1 MSEGTGP
8 QQIWRE
14 ALAVGRLMLQR
25 SRSSGEFVFYPRVV
39 APRTGA
45 ADLEWL
51 EASGRGVVHATT
63 IVRKRPPEPSYSVV
77 LVDLEEGPR
86 LMSEVVD
93 IPPDDVKIGMPVQ
106 ARIDMSDG
114 QPRLV
119 FVTVGD
125 FGRG

>member
-8 QQIWRE
+8 QQTWHE
-14 ALAVGRLMLQR
+14 ALAAGRLMLQR
-25 SRSSGEFVFYPRVV
+25 SRSSGKFVFYPRVV

-45 ADLEWL
+45 ADLEWF

-86 LMSEVVD
+86 VMSEIVD
-93 IPPDDVKIGMPVQ
+93 IPPDDVKIGMLVQ
-106 ARIDMSDG
+106 ARIDMNDD

-119 FVTVGD
+119 FVAAGD
-125 FGRG
+125 FGHG

>member
-8 QQIWRE
+8 QQTWRE
-14 ALAVGRLMLQR
+14 ALAAGRLMLQR
-25 SRSSGEFVFYPRVV
+25 SRSSGEFIFYPRVV

-45 ADLEWL
+45 TDLEWI
-51 EASGRGVVHATT
+51 EASGRGVVYATT
-63 IVRKRPPEPSYSVV
+63 VVRKRSPEPSYSVV

-119 FVTVGD
+119 FVAAGD
-125 FGRG
+125 PGHG